1 MTRPAVPIQ
10 VEDLEDAP
18 QICLLDSGATSNRFP
33 SWVAEAAGVSV
44 SDPLDED
51 EITVGGVRTSG
62 RLLSVELIV
71 STVRFQAPVWFC
83 DPWPFSFG
91 LLGQEGFFR
100 FFRVTLCA
108 AEGWL
113 DLEPEEDGIALVP
126 LGR

>member
-1 MTRPAVPIQ
+1 M
-10 VEDLEDAP
+10 
-18 QICLLDSGATSNRFP
+18 
-33 SWVAEAAGVSV
+33 

-51 EITVGGVRTSG
+51 EIAVGGLRTTG
-62 RLLSVELIV
+62 RLLSVELMV

-113 DLEPEEDGIALVP
+113 DLEPEEGGIALVAR
-126 LGR
+126 GR